1 MQMPDWSELIG
12 KKEEKKVKE
21 EVKATEK
28 VAEAGQVPTPGPTAE
43 NTDTVKTNTNE
54 FAYD

>member
-1 MQMPDWSELIG
+1 MQMPDWSELMG
-12 KKEEKKVKE
+12 KKDEKKVKE

>member
-1 MQMPDWSELIG
+1 MPDWSELIG

-21 EVKATEK
+21 EVKVAEK

-43 NTDTVKTNTNE
+43 KTDTVQTNTNKIS
-54 FAYD
+54 YD